1 MSVFL
6 SNSLSAHNFTSEN
19 SKKCPLKMKVE
30 KFLLKTKPKS
40 YIFASWLLPSGY
52 QGPFLQDSLISCPRC
67 WVPGRALSLPAVSQG
82 SALTSCLLNEG
93 ISGLPGDI
101 EEWMNRCCKPKA
113 VVGWPER
120 PWMKAVPWMRHAGCV
135 PCFQIFLKLPA
146 LLKVLIKQ
154 TLLKEF
160 PKEIK

>member
-1 MSVFL
+1 MLTTLQVRIL
-6 SNSLSAHNFTSEN
+6 KNALWKWKWKNSFWKQSQSPTF
-19 SKKCPLKMKVE
+19 
-30 KFLLKTKPKS
+30 
-40 YIFASWLLPSGY
+40 FASCLLPSGY

-93 ISGLPGDI
+93 ISGLPGDS
-101 EEWMNRCCKPKA
+101 EEWMNWCCKPKA
-113 VVGWPER
+113 VVGWLER
-120 PWMKAVPWMRHAGCV
+120 PWVKAVPWKRHAGCV

-160 PKEIK
+160 QKEIK